1 MKEIDGVNEK
11 DRIGERIGVR
21 SFFPNL
27 KRNGQLGA

>member
-1 MKEIDGVNEK
+1 MVSMKKIESP
-11 DRIGERIGVR
+11 GERIGVR